1 MTLKDGNSLSWHIN
15 GLRLAGL
22 AWGEQ
27 GQQPVLALHGWLDN
41 AASFSQLAPRLENC
55 HVVALDLTGHG
66 HSDHRSA
73 DASYQIWDDLPEI
86 LGVMDALGWE
96 QCHVIGHSRGAIIA
110 GLLAAAFPE
119 RITRLVLLDAVSP
132 EAIAAEDVAR
142 QMRRALLDKQRLGA
156 SESKIFASVEEAVH
170 SRASRGLPH
179 AAARML
185 VMRNQRRC
193 KGGVTWTTDA
203 RLHGAS
209 AVKLTDAQIRAVLE
223 SLTMPVLLML
233 AADTPADRQDYLAEH
248 ARSLIRDI
256 RIRKIT
262 GGHHFHMEKG
272 AAEAAQ
278 AITTFL
284 GIEREVT

>member
-1 MTLKDGNSLSWHIN
+1 MRGSDGTPLGWQVN
-15 GLRLAGL
+15 GLHLAGL

-27 GQQPVLALHGWLDN
+27 GQRPVLALHGWLDN
-41 AASFSQLAPRLENC
+41 AASFTLLAPRLTGC

-66 HSDHRSA
+66 RSDHRSA

-96 QCHVIGHSRGAIIA
+96 QCDVIGHSRGAIIA

-119 RITRLVLLDAVSP
+119 RVAHLVMLDAVSP
-132 EAIAAEDVAR
+132 EAIADEDVVV
-142 QMRRALLDKQRLGA
+142 QLRRALLDKQRLGA
-156 SESKIFASVEEAVH
+156 REAKIFASVEEAVQ
-170 SRASRGLPH
+170 SRASRGLPP
-179 AAARML
+179 AAARLL

-209 AVKLTDAQIRAVLE
+209 AVKLTGVQIRAVLE
-223 SLTMPVLLML
+223 ALTMPVLLLL
-233 AADTPADRQDYLAEH
+233 AADTRAEYQEYLAEH
-248 ARSLIRDI
+248 ARSHIRDI
-256 RIRKIT
+256 RIRRIT

-272 AAEAAQ
+272 AADAAQ
-278 AITTFL
+278 AINKFL